1 MTTTVSAEHSGG
13 ALFVADFYPQL
24 GEYLAAG
31 HATGYHASA
40 ARARFQAWL
49 TRHAVDDAPAS
60 EPVRDYLAQITGV
73 PRLSTGQEAELDVRI
88 GAGHRAERRLATG
101 SGALPGAERQDLE
114 RLAEDGRQARN
125 QLLDG
130 HLLLVVSVAKRYTGR
145 GVLLMDL
152 IQEGNLGLVR
162 AVDRYDPDKGYRFST
177 YATWWIRQAITRA
190 IASRGPLT
198 PRPPTPRPPA

>member
-13 ALFVADFYPQL
+13 ALFVADFYPEL

-31 HATGYHASA
+31 HATGYDAGA
-40 ARARFQAWL
+40 ARARFLAWL
-49 TRHAVDDAPAS
+49 ARHAVDDPPAS
-60 EPVRDYLAQITGV
+60 EPVRDYLAQIAAA
-73 PRLSTGQEAELDVRI
+73 PRLTAGQEAELDVRI

-101 SGALPGAERQDLE
+101 KGALPGAERQDLE

-130 HLLLVVSVAKRYTGR
+130 HLRLVVSLAKRYTGR
-145 GVLLMDL
+145 GVPFLDL
-152 IQEGNLGLVR
+152 ILEGNLGLVR
-162 AVDRYDPDKGYRFST
+162 AVERYDPDKGYRFST

-190 IASRGPLT
+190 IARHG
-198 PRPPTPRPPA
+198 PPTRLPPA

>member
-31 HATGYHASA
+31 HATGYDAGA
-40 ARARFQAWL
+40 ARARFLAWL
-49 TRHAVDDAPAS
+49 TRHAVDDPPAS
-60 EPVRDYLAQITGV
+60 EPVRDYLAQIAAA
-73 PRLSTGQEAELDVRI
+73 PRLTAGQEAELDVRI

-114 RLAEDGRQARN
+114 RLAEDGRQARH

-130 HLLLVVSVAKRYTGR
+130 HLRLVVSLAKRYTGR
-145 GVLLMDL
+145 GVPFLDL
-152 IQEGNLGLVR
+152 IQEGNLGLIR
-162 AVDRYDPDKGYRFST
+162 AVERYDPDKGYRFST

-190 IASRGPLT
+190 IARHG
-198 PRPPTPRPPA
+198 PPTQLPPA